1 MASISSQYIIPA
13 LVPASH
19 NADVGILWV
28 ECQIAG
34 LDLGS
39 ENGYAVVMLH
49 PGHPAVAYDVT
60 PSGHNIV
67 GLARFRH
74 GIVVASYDGG
84 DIKPQ
89 IHL

>member
-1 MASISSQYIIPA
+1 
-13 LVPASH
+13 
-19 NADVGILWV
+19 
-28 ECQIAG
+28 
-34 LDLGS
+34 
-39 ENGYAVVMLH
+39 MLH

-84 DIKPQ
+84 GIIELHNPELLVKGQDEITAYFEQMDNELNK
-89 IHL
+89 

>member
-1 MASISSQYIIPA
+1 MP
-13 LVPASH
+13 
-19 NADVGILWV
+19 DRR
-28 ECQIAG
+28 AG
-34 LDLGS
+34 PGVRKRGCS
-39 ENGYAVVMLH
+39 GYAAS
-49 PGHPAVAYDVT
+49 GPAVAYDVT